1 MPPAAA
7 MMAMVLAAGRGERLR
22 PLTQTTPKPL
32 VEVGGETLLARQ
44 LRLLR
49 AAGFERIVVNA
60 AHLSEQIA
68 KAVAGDNGVLLS
80 EEEEPLGAAGGIR
93 LALAR
98 GLLNDNAPFV
108 AVNADIFCDY
118 DFSRLRLQGQ
128 IDRGGCHLVLA
139 PNPPEHPQG
148 DFNCKDGMLQNG
160 GAATYTGIG
169 AYHPDMFADIEAGAK
184 AEMLPLINNAIA
196 KGEAS
201 CEMFD
206 GIWRDAGT
214 PASLADARKLAQNEY
229 EDEQ

>member
-98 GLLNDNAPFV
+98 GLLNGNAPFV
-108 AVNADIFCDY
+108 VANADIFCHY
-118 DFSRLRLQGQ
+118 DFSQLQNKNG
-128 IDRGGCHLVLA
+128 IRGCHLILA
-139 PNPPEHPQG
+139 PNPPENPRG
-148 DFNCKDGMLQNG
+148 DFSCKDGVLQNG
-160 GAATYTGIG
+160 GERTYTGIG
-169 AYHPDMFADIEAGAK
+169 AYHPRMFANIKAGAK
-184 AEMLPLINNAIA
+184 AEMLPVIKSAMA
-196 KGEAS
+196 RGEAS
-201 CEMFD
+201 CEMFN

-214 PASLADARKLAQNEY
+214 HDSLADARKLAQNE
-229 EDEQ
+229 Q

>member
-68 KAVAGDNGVLLS
+68 KAVADDNGVLLS

-98 GLLNDNAPFV
+98 GLLNGNAPFV
-108 AVNADIFCDY
+108 VANADIFCHY
-118 DFSRLRLQGQ
+118 DFSLLQNKNN
-128 IDRGGCHLVLA
+128 IRGCHLILA
-139 PNPPEHPQG
+139 PNPPENPRG
-148 DFNCKDGMLQNG
+148 DFNCQNGVLQNG
-160 GAATYTGIG
+160 GERTYTGIG
-169 AYHPDMFADIEAGAK
+169 AYHPQMFANIKAGAK
-184 AEMLPLINNAIA
+184 AEMLPVIKSAMA
-196 KGEAS
+196 RGEAS
-201 CEMFD
+201 CEMFN

-214 PASLADARKLAQNEY
+214 HDSLADARKLAQNK
-229 EDEQ
+229 Q